1 LGEIRKEPLDEPLEL
16 ELELEEALAAAKMT
30 VLSIYLST

>member
-30 VLSIYLST
+30 VLNIYLST